1 MSKRIL
7 VASDVVTHPI
17 LKGNQ
22 QCIMQYV
29 RILRKLG
36 FEVFYLY
43 LDLVEGRLDTTEMQA
58 YWGEYYFSYV
68 TPAWQII
75 SQKIRRR
82 IKRRYYS
89 DKVDVYYPFG
99 LTSFVNKLQAQYHF
113 DGLIVNYVW
122 ISKLAECEIPVK
134 ALFTHDVFAD
144 RNKKL
149 GKKDAWYSFKPEEE
163 AKAVARFSEVLS
175 IQEEESEW
183 FRQIAPTSHVQT
195 VYSSFDF
202 VEQPIAGNK
211 NILFFS
217 GGGELNQAGIIRF
230 VRKVLPLLI
239 QKDDDIRLLLGG
251 GICGCFK
258 QEELDRHIIL
268 KGCYDNPDDFYALGD
283 ICINPVFSG
292 SGLKIKT
299 FEALA
304 HGKVTIV
311 DPHSALGVY
320 QADTIPLYRVNC
332 PAEYVEIICQ
342 FLGDKDALLH
352 KRQECKTYIAL
363 LNEYI
368 FMRYKKLFMERE
380 LESIK

>member
-1 MSKRIL
+1 MNKRIL
-7 VASDVVTHPI
+7 VTSDVVTHPI
-17 LKGNQ
+17 HGGNQ

-29 RILRKLG
+29 QVLRRLG

-43 LDLVEGRLDTTEMQA
+43 LDLSEGRLDTSEMQN
-58 YWGEYYFSYV
+58 YWGDKYFQYA
-68 TPAWQII
+68 TPTWQII

-82 IKRRYYS
+82 IERQYYS
-89 DKVDVYYPFG
+89 DKVDVYYPHG
-99 LTSFVNKLQAQYHF
+99 LTTFVNKLHKKYHF

-122 ISKLAECEIPVK
+122 ISKLAECNIPVK
-134 ALFTHDVFAD
+134 ALYTHDVFAD

-149 GKKDAWYSFKPEEE
+149 GKKDAWFSFRTDEE
-163 AKAVARFSEVLS
+163 AKAIARFSIVLS

-183 FRQIAPTSHVQT
+183 FRKISPSSDIHT

-202 VEQPIAGNK
+202 VEQPVTGNN

-217 GGGELNQAGIIRF
+217 GGGELNKEGISRF
-230 VRKVLPLLI
+230 IQNVLPLLI
-239 QKDDDIRLLLGG
+239 QQNDDIRLLLGG

-258 QEELDRHIIL
+258 QEELDNHIIL
-268 KGCYDNPDDFYALGD
+268 KGRYDNPDDFYALGD

-304 HGKVTIV
+304 HGKLTIV
-311 DPHSALGVY
+311 APHSALGVY
-320 QADTIPLYRVNC
+320 KPEEIPLYRAHC
-332 PAEYVEIICQ
+332 TEDYVQ
-342 FLGDKDALLH
+342 VTLKYLNNKDELLH
-352 KRQECKTYIAL
+352 KKEECKTYITS

-368 FMRYKKLFMERE
+368 LTQFKCIFM
-380 LESIK
+380 